1 MANSLPAASE
11 YRSAALEIIEAE
23 SKTASLDGQTRDMD
37 GLGPSQVYLKRI
49 KVSGLGNYNK
59 ATGAPAGN
67 VDVVW
72 DAIAL
77 NVDRGVRLTVDRK
90 DQLDVIGLEM
100 AEELAHLT
108 REQVIPELD
117 AYRFYKYFAG
127 AGSKAS
133 ETYADGDAV
142 IAGID
147 AAGVALD
154 DTGSAPENRILF
166 IANGL
171 KKLVERAIP
180 HYWGNERSPDTR
192 ITTADGLTIVG
203 VPQARFN
210 DAVTLNAGSDSF
222 GYAASGNPINFILLD
237 RNAVWQ
243 AVKMNDP
250 KLLAWNDPAN
260 TLFANIVNFRILHDA
275 GVVHGDLI
283 CASAQEGE

>member
-1 MANSLPAASE
+1 
-11 YRSAALEIIEAE
+11 
-23 SKTASLDGQTRDMD
+23 MD

-77 NVDRGVRLTVDRK
+77 GVDRGVRLTVDRK

-117 AYRFYKYFAG
+117 AHRFYKYFSG
-127 AGSKAS
+127 AGVKAS
-133 ETYADGDAV
+133 ETYASGEAV
-142 IAGID
+142 VAGVD
-147 AAGVALD
+147 AACVALD
-154 DTGSAPENRILF
+154 EKGGAPENRILF
-166 IANGL
+166 IANSL
-171 KKLVERAIP
+171 KKMVERAIP
-180 HYWGNERSPDTR
+180 HYWGNEKNPDTR

-210 DAVTLNAGSDSF
+210 DAITLNDGGSSF
-222 GYAASGNPINFILLD
+222 GYVAVGNPINFILLD
-237 RNAVWQ
+237 KNAVWQ
-243 AVKMNDP
+243 AVKMNEP

-260 TLFANIVNFRILHDA
+260 TLFANIVNFRVLHDA
-275 GVVHGDLI
+275 GVARGDLI
-283 CASAQEGE
+283 YASAQDPMGGE